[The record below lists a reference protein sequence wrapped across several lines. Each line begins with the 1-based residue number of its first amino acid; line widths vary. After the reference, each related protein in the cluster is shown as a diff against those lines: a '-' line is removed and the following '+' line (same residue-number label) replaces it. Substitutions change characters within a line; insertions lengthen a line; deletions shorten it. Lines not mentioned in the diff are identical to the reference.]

1 VIYRCALTPLTTPTS
16 RCQRRVID
24 YFFPSVSV
32 VCANDLCHSMANQ
45 ESLEC
50 NTQVRC
56 RHCATGW
63 VFLNSQED
71 VPTPSQ
77 KKCEACLRK
86 SNSHRA
92 ERLAQDPKPIG
103 GPPKQVS
110 KKSNR
115 GRKSDL
121 RDRLGDSLHAT
132 AHINVANKDDDD
144 DELAAQPPVSKPVTQ
159 PWGRP
164 RERARGPSP
173 TQRPNA
179 GRRKTAEP
187 SPGLPTRLSIRH
199 TRRGSELA
207 PPPKRLKPPH
217 DVMSSLAV

>member
-1 VIYRCALTPLTTPTS
+1 
-16 RCQRRVID
+16 
-24 YFFPSVSV
+24 
-32 VCANDLCHSMANQ
+32 MANQ
-45 ESLEC
+45 ESLEY

-56 RHCATGW
+56 RPCGTGL

-77 KKCEACLRK
+77 KKRKACLRK

-92 ERLAQDPKPIG
+92 ERRAQDPKPIG
-103 GPPKQVS
+103 RPPKQVS

-132 AHINVANKDDDD
+132 AHINVANKDNDD
-144 DELAAQPPVSKPVTQ
+144 DELAAQPPVCQSPLHDPGGDPGNEPGDLLLRRDPTPAAAKPRNSHL
-159 PWGRP
+159 GF
-164 RERARGPSP
+164 
-173 TQRPNA
+173 
-179 GRRKTAEP
+179 
-187 SPGLPTRLSIRH
+187 PTRPSIRH